1 MNEYFQAV
9 ISTPMEVIV
18 RPAIL
23 DDVPRISELIASNA
37 RKGGLLPRSTTN
49 IRASLKN
56 MLVAVL
62 PGADAEAPAWVA
74 GCGSLVPM
82 STALVELRSLAVDET
97 LRGGGVG
104 QKLVN
109 ALVAEA
115 RERKFSTIF
124 ALTRA
129 MRFFEKCGFATT
141 SKENFP
147 EKVFRDCVS
156 CPMLLNCDEVAMSIE
171 LAPDGIVVPARFPT
185 LGNREKLIPVEAVQY
200 MMETEGARGVNIVRE
215 PVNKVVLA
223 YSGGLDTAC
232 AVPWLRENYG
242 CEVVCFVADVGQ
254 GWDFEAIK
262 QRAIHSGASKCIV
275 MDLRNEFAV
284 EYCYPLVQSGAIYE
298 NKYLLGASIVRPLM
312 AKHQVEIANQEN
324 ADAVAHAAT
333 GKGNDQVRFELTYMV
348 LNPRLR
354 VIAPWREWNLRGR
367 DDAIAYA
374 QAHNVPMSQTLGA
387 PGGIYSGDHSLWHRS
402 FEGGSLEDPWR
413 EPGEELY
420 RQTVSPAEAPD
431 APEYVEIDF
440 VCGVP
445 KRVNGVALGGAD
457 LIITL
462 NAMGARHGVGRTDL
476 VENRLVGMKSHSVYE
491 APGATILREGHQGI
505 EELTL
510 NRETLHY
517 KQIVALKY
525 ADLLYGGQWFTPLRD
540 AIQAFISVTQRDVT
554 GTARIKLYKGSAT
567 LVGRQAAYSLY
578 REDLA
583 TFNHEDVYNQKDAE
597 GFIRLYGLPMYVK
610 AQVDLSRAA
619 TLASPDAKY

>member
-1 MNEYFQAV
+1 
-9 ISTPMEVIV
+9 MEVIV
-18 RPAIL
+18 RPAVL
-23 DDVPRISELIASNA
+23 DDVARISELIAGNA
-37 RKGGLLPRSTTN
+37 RKGGLLPRSTAN

-62 PGADAEAPAWVA
+62 TGQEAAESPLVV

-129 MRFFEKCGFATT
+129 MRFFEKCGFTVT

-171 LAPDGIVVPARFPT
+171 LASEAIIVPARMPA
-185 LGNREKLIPVEAVQY
+185 LGNREKQIPVEAVQY

-254 GWDFEAIK
+254 GWNFEAIK
-262 QRAIHSGASKCIV
+262 QRALRSGASKCIV
-275 MDLRNEFAV
+275 RDLRNEFSV

-324 ADAVAHAAT
+324 ADAVSHAAT
-333 GKGNDQVRFELTYMV
+333 GKGNDQVRFELTYMA

-354 VIAPWREWNLRGR
+354 IIAPWREWNLRGR

-374 QAHNVPMSQTLGA
+374 QAHNVPVSQTLGS
-387 PGGIYSGDHSLWHRS
+387 IYSGDHSLWHRS

-420 RQTVSPAEAPD
+420 RQTISPLEAPD

-440 VCGVP
+440 VCGIP
-445 KRVNGVALGGAD
+445 KRVNGIALGGAD
-457 LIITL
+457 LIVAL
-462 NAMGARHGVGRTDL
+462 NTMGARHGVGRYDL

-491 APGATILREGHQGI
+491 APGATILRAAHQGI

-540 AIQAFISVTQRDVT
+540 AIQAFITVTQRDVT
-554 GTARIKLYKGSAT
+554 GTGRIKLYKGSAT

-583 TFNHEDVYNQKDAE
+583 TFNAEDVYNQKDAE

-619 TLASPDAKY
+619 TLASVDAKY